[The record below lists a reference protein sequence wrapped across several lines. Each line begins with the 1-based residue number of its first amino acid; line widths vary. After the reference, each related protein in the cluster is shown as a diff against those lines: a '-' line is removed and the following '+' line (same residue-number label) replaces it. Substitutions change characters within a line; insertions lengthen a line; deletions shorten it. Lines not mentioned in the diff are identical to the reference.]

1 MDQKHILT
9 KRIYNNVF
17 CKTNSIVIKIS
28 KPIHKM
34 NATERSETMQI
45 KWQQNNTGDT
55 ILQDRKI
62 YEYCRKNKLM
72 NNKLTNNTDKF
83 QNMTE
88 KCKCSYQFINAS
100 KTNEKESEFLGIVIK
115 L

>member
-1 MDQKHILT
+1 MKHNALNSETNNALYRSHSRTKPYKAAISFHRITQTFQALIEIWVNFVDQKHILT

-45 KWQQNNTGDT
+45 K
-55 ILQDRKI
+55 
-62 YEYCRKNKLM
+62 
-72 NNKLTNNTDKF
+72 
-83 QNMTE
+83 
-88 KCKCSYQFINAS
+88 
-100 KTNEKESEFLGIVIK
+100 
-115 L
+115 